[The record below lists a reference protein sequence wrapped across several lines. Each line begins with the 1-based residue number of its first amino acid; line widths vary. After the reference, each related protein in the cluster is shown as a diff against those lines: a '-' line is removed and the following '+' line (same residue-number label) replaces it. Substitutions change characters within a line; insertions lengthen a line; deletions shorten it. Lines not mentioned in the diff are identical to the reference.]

1 MDDWEEFK
9 TLLSL
14 GFGGLDL
21 ELLKNSEI
29 CKSKRWLEAQTVES
43 MGSAMVSLQVVL
55 IGSLLFGS
63 MPPPVWAAPN
73 QETPFQ
79 VAQRHP
85 PDRGTP
91 PTRQG
96 TGTRGDCGQPAGLPP
111 LTALVGS
118 DRPETVSIRPVFWV
132 YIPYRPKEIA
142 SAEFSLQ
149 DGEND
154 VLRASLT
161 LPASTP
167 GVVGISLPET
177 VKPLQVGKSYRWYVE
192 VMCSNQ
198 RKLSS
203 PPSVTGL
210 VKRVEPP
217 ASFKTELQQV
227 GRSGDR
233 AGVIISRTLVLSKY
247 GFEFDV
253 LNELAQYRINDPQSS
268 VVSGKWGELL
278 YDVGLESVAKDAIAG
293 IITPQE

>member
-1 MDDWEEFK
+1 MI
-9 TLLSL
+9 LS
-14 GFGGLDL
+14 
-21 ELLKNSEI
+21 
-29 CKSKRWLEAQTVES
+29 AT
-43 MGSAMVSLQVVL
+43 VSLRVVL
-55 IGSLLFGS
+55 ISSLLFGV
-63 MPPPVWAAPN
+63 MPLPTWAVLG
-73 QETPFQ
+73 EKSFQ
-79 VAQRHP
+79 VAQRRP

-118 DRPETVSIRPVFWV
+118 DRPKTISTRPVFWV
-132 YIPYRPKEIA
+132 YIPYSSKEVA

-154 VLRASLT
+154 VFRAPFT
-161 LPASTP
+161 LPASAP

-192 VMCSNQ
+192 VTCSSQ
-198 RKLSS
+198 RKQGS

-217 ASFKTELQQV
+217 ASFKTELQQADK
-227 GRSGDR
+227 SGDR
-233 AGVIISRTLVLSKY
+233 ASMIIGRTLVFSKY

-253 LNELAQYRINDPQSS
+253 LNELAHYRIKDPQSS
-268 VVSGKWGELL
+268 VVNGGWGELL
-278 YDVGLESVAKDAIAG
+278 HDMGLGDVAKDAIVG
-293 IITPQE
+293 IVTPQRNW